1 MPHQEDEAFTAWITG
16 KSFMVVEDMT
26 SSRMLVAG
34 LLRSLGAKSVQAAT
48 DGRDALAKLSH
59 SEHAPDVIV
68 CDWVMP
74 GMDGL
79 ALLDETKARFPSAKF
94 VMLTAKTEPSDIE
107 LARNHGVD
115 GYIAKPFSREGLVMA
130 LKRLQASI
138 SSAGP

>member
-34 LLRSLGAKSVQAAT
+34 LLRSLGARSVQAAT
-48 DGRDALAKLSH
+48 DGKDALTKLGH

-79 ALLDETKARFPSAKF
+79 ALLDETKTRFPSAKF
-94 VMLTAKTEPSDIE
+94 VMLTAKTEPGDIE
-107 LARNHGVD
+107 LARSHGVD